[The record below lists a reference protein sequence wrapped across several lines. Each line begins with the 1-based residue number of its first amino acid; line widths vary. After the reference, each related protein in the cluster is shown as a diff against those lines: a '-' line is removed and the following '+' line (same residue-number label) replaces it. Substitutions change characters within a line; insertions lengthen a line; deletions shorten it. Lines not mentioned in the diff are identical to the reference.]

1 MADFLCFARDEVGT
15 VDMRFAIKLL
25 ISVCVI
31 AFCTWIGHKRP
42 TLAGLIAVMPL
53 TGLIVLVWLYL
64 DNPGNFNLMTEYTRG
79 ALWGIVPSVLFFLV
93 AFVCFRRH
101 LPLWLVLCASFA
113 VWLIGAFV
121 HQWLLGKPS

>member
-1 MADFLCFARDEVGT
+1 
-15 VDMRFAIKLL
+15 MRFVIKLL

-31 AFCTWIGHKRP
+31 AFCAGIGRKLP

-53 TGLIVLVWLYL
+53 TGLLVLVWLYL
-64 DNPGNFNLMTEYTRG
+64 DNPDNFNLMTEYTKG

-101 LPLWLVLCASFA
+101 LPLWIVLCASFA